1 MAEKVFKI
9 IALAIAVILVAL
21 LVGLV
26 IASAFNI
33 SIGYIFGL
41 REIGII
47 EGLGLYVLFQTLFH
61 KNEIE

>member
-47 EGLGLYVLFQTLFH
+47 EGLGLYVLFQVLFH